1 MKFMEKVWG
10 SLGLF
15 ESAEQEEERSKL
27 EEAETKVKQ
36 KNNNVVS
43 LPMAQNSNNSQQQ
56 SKQIKVMV
64 VEPFS
69 FDDAQH
75 IADYLKSRKPV
86 VVNLESSDPE
96 IAKRMIDFIS
106 GTTYALNGQI
116 QKVGNNIFLCA
127 PNNVDVAYS
136 PREDVS
142 DKTFLPWANK

>member
-15 ESAEQEEERSKL
+15 ESSEQEEDRSKL
-27 EEAETKVKQ
+27 EETETKNKP
-36 KNNNVVS
+36 KNSNVVS
-43 LPMAQNSNNSQQQ
+43 LPMAQSSNNSQQQ

>member
-15 ESAEQEEERSKL
+15 ESAEQEEDRSKL
-27 EEAETKVKQ
+27 EEAETKVKP

-43 LPMAQNSNNSQQQ
+43 LPMAQNSNNTQQQ

-86 VVNLESSDPE
+86 VVNLESSDPD

-142 DKTFLPWANK
+142 DKTFLPWGQ